1 MNKMSLQK
9 ALRVIRGYVDTIEKY
24 YPGWC
29 SKTDGIMGAC
39 QVVVEK
45 VPEELSK
52 EPTNA
57 EVMQYCWKRNLV
69 LITKEEYKELKRWNK
84 SIRGQHE
91 D

>member
-29 SKTDGIMGAC
+29 SKTEGIMGAC

-45 VPEELSK
+45 VPEE
-52 EPTNA
+52 PTDE

-69 LITKEEYKELKRWNK
+69 LISKEQYKALKEGK
-84 SIRGQHE
+84 
-91 D
+91 

>member
-29 SKTDGIMGAC
+29 SKTEGIMGAC

-45 VPEELSK
+45 VPDPK
-52 EPTNA
+52 
-57 EVMQYCWKRNLV
+57 MWWWKMCICPRV
-69 LITKEEYKELKRWNK
+69 
-84 SIRGQHE
+84 
-91 D
+91 

>member
-1 MNKMSLQK
+1 VDEEMNKMSLRK
-9 ALRVIRGYVDTIEKY
+9 ALRVMRGYVDTIEKY

-29 SKTDGIMGAC
+29 SETEGIMGAC

-52 EPTNA
+52 EPTDE

-69 LITKEEYKELKRWNK
+69 LISKEQYKALKNR
-84 SIRGQHE
+84 Q
-91 D
+91 

>member
-9 ALRVIRGYVDTIEKY
+9 ALRVIRGYVDTIEKH

-29 SKTDGIMGAC
+29 SQTEGIMGAC

-45 VPEELSK
+45 VPEE
-52 EPTNA
+52 PTDE

-69 LITKEEYKELKRWNK
+69 LISKEQYKALKEGK
-84 SIRGQHE
+84 
-91 D
+91 

>member
-9 ALRVIRGYVDTIEKY
+9 ALRVIRGYVDTIEKH

-29 SKTDGIMGAC
+29 SQTEGIMGAC

-45 VPEELSK
+45 VPEE
-52 EPTNA
+52 PTDE

-69 LITKEEYKELKRWNK
+69 LISKEQYKALKGEK
-84 SIRGQHE
+84 
-91 D
+91 